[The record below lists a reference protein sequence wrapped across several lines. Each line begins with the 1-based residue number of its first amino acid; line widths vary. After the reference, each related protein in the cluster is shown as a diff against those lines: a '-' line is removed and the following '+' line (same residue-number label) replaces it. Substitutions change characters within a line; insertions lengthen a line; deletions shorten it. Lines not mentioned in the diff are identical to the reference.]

1 MIFNKL
7 LEESSWT
14 ANVYSELMLDLC
26 RNGGNND
33 DGGVGGIAT
42 ISVWG

>member
-1 MIFNKL
+1 M
-7 LEESSWT
+7 

-33 DGGVGGIAT
+33 DGGVGGIAPN
-42 ISVWG
+42 WREDNGENEN